1 MHVRNGYTT
10 LDTRGT
16 PRRDGYNTT
25 MWKRKIDSDETLG
38 HNALELSGNSMD
50 IFTNF

>member
-16 PRRDGYNTT
+16 PRRDGYKST
-25 MWKRKIDSDETLG
+25 MWKRKIDETLG

>member
-25 MWKRKIDSDETLG
+25 MWKRKIDSETLG